1 MHPMH
6 KYDMV
11 TVEDATNGL
20 IIAMEAIKD
29 KANGFA

>member
-1 MHPMH
+1 MH

-11 TVEDATNGL
+11 TIGDATKGL